1 MEIRGD
7 SLHGVPLLAIT
18 GDVDHSTAPE
28 FDRAIRQNL
37 NPEDPRLLVDLSGCC
52 YIDSGGLAVFLYLV
66 REIRTEGWLG
76 VIGADRNL
84 KRLFQIVGLAQEPAF
99 HMFADADGAAALV
112 AEGPSGAATSS

>member
-1 MEIRGD
+1 MEICGD

-18 GDVDHSTAPE
+18 GDVDHSTALE
-28 FDRAIRQNL
+28 LDRAIRQNL
-37 NPEDPRLLVDLSGCC
+37 KSDDSRLLVDLSGCR

-84 KRLFQIVGLAQEPAF
+84 NRLFQIVGLTQEPAF
-99 HMFADADGAAALV
+99 HMLADADHAAVLAAQGWPV
-112 AEGPSGAATSS
+112 TATSS